1 MMKHDDI
8 LFRQIKIY
16 ETAAKVHRTKPIK
29 ILVSF
34 QLFCENQLLTLMAN
48 IISPFTPVALQTL
61 SFRTKLPGYFL
72 IGSPCLVFK

>member
-61 SFRTKLPGYFL
+61 SFRTKLPGSNRL
-72 IGSPCLVFK
+72 TVPCI